1 MNLTKEEGNSLV
13 AEVLDG
19 LKNGVANDAVEVVF
33 APPFPFLDGTS
44 SIVNNSSNASVA
56 AQNCHQS
63 EAGAFTGEVSA
74 KQIKAFGASSV
85 ILGHSERRQ
94 YFGEDD
100 ELIGTKMQT
109 AFAVGLEV
117 IYCCGET
124 LEDRQSGNQEAIV
137 RGQITQ
143 AFAQVSKWE
152 LESVIIAY
160 EPVWAIGTGETATPD
175 QVDEMHNFIVS
186 VIEEMYQDTEVEV
199 PVLYGGSVKPNN
211 AKELF
216 ALKNVSGGLIGG
228 ASLNS
233 QDFLSIISA
242 FE

>member
-19 LKNGVANDAVEVVF
+19 LKNGVADNSVEVVF
-33 APPFPFLDGTS
+33 APPFPFLDGAAST
-44 SIVNNSSNASVA
+44 VNDSSNASVA

-74 KQIKAFGASSV
+74 QQIKSFGASSV

-94 YFGEDD
+94 YFGEKD
-100 ELIGTKMQT
+100 ELIGSKMQT
-109 AFAVGLEV
+109 AFAAGLEV

-124 LEDRQSGNQEAIV
+124 LEDRQSGNQESIV
-137 RGQITQ
+137 RDQITQ

-186 VIEEMYQDTEVEV
+186 VINEMYPDTEVEV